1 MAMSEADGN
10 KNEELFAK
18 IRAKMPDA
26 AEEAIRR
33 IKAGENALAVIDELK
48 SREEEK
54 MPNMTVREYV
64 RTHPEVGKL
73 PDDIGVDELIRLIN
87 G

>member
-1 MAMSEADGN
+1 MKHTNEKMR
-10 KNEELFAK
+10 EELFAK
-18 IRAKMPDA
+18 IKEKMPDA

-33 IKAGENALAVIDELK
+33 IKAGENAYAVIDELK

-54 MPNMTVREYV
+54 IPNMTVREYV
-64 RTHPEVGKL
+64 RTHPKAGKL

>member
-1 MAMSEADGN
+1 MKKMDEN

-18 IRAKMPDA
+18 IRAKMPDT

-33 IKAGENALAVIDELK
+33 IQAGENAYAVIDELK

-54 MPNMTVREYV
+54 MPNMTVKEYV
-64 RTHPEVGKL
+64 RTHPEAGKL
-73 PDDIGVDELIRLIN
+73 PDDIGNDELIKLIN

>member
-1 MAMSEADGN
+1 MKHTNEKMR
-10 KNEELFAK
+10 EELFAK
-18 IRAKMPDA
+18 IKEKMPDT

-33 IKAGENALAVIDELK
+33 IQSGENAYAVIDELK

-54 MPNMTVREYV
+54 IPNMTVREYMK
-64 RTHPEVGKL
+64 THPEAGKL
-73 PDDIGVDELIRLIN
+73 PDDIGDDELIRLIN